1 MRIIAGDYKGRRL
14 EGPLD
19 DRVRPTGDK
28 VTEAIFS
35 IIMNHLDG
43 SICCD
48 LFSGTGNL
56 GLEALSRGCDKCYF
70 MDESSNSIKT
80 TWNNIKICKADE
92 YSVVLQGDSIKNLH
106 RIRDKIDIFLI
117 DPPYGFGLEEKAIEK
132 IDELNLLN
140 EGGVIV
146 VEHKKGIRL
155 PEKIEKFSRIKERRY
170 GSVELSIY
178 M

>member
-1 MRIIAGDYKGRRL
+1 M
-14 EGPLD
+14 
-19 DRVRPTGDK
+19 
-28 VTEAIFS
+28 
-35 IIMNHLDG
+35 
-43 SICCD
+43 
-48 LFSGTGNL
+48 
-56 GLEALSRGCDKCYF
+56 
-70 MDESSNSIKT
+70 
-80 TWNNIKICKADE
+80 
-92 YSVVLQGDSIKNLH
+92 QGDSIKNLH

-132 IDELNLLN
+132 IGELNLLN

-146 VEHKKGIRL
+146 VEHKKGIRI